1 MIQRIPPRL
10 FVLLAALALIP
21 ATVAEAQVGQNMG
34 VLNPNTATESELAAL
49 PHMDAAKADSIVAGR
64 PFMNML
70 DVNALVADSL
80 DEAQRDE
87 LYARLFLPLNLNDTT
102 EKEILLVPG
111 VGNRMAHEFD
121 EYKPYAHMAEFRREI
136 GKYVDDEE
144 VARLEQFVF
153 VPIDLNT
160 ASDEDILTIP
170 NLGNRMLREFKEYRP
185 YERIEQFRREIGK
198 YVDDDEVARLERYV
212 EIRAQDS
219 D

>member
-1 MIQRIPPRL
+1 MIQRIPTRL
-10 FVLLAALALIP
+10 FVLFAALTLIP
-21 ATVAEAQVGQNMG
+21 ATVSEAQVGQNMG
-34 VLNPNTATESELAAL
+34 VLNPNTATGSELAAL
-49 PHMDAAKADSIVAGR
+49 PHMDAAKADSILAGR
-64 PFMNML
+64 PFTDML
-70 DVNALVADSL
+70 EINALVGESL
-80 DEAQRDE
+80 DEARQDE
-87 LYARLFLPLNLNDTT
+87 LYARLFLPLNLNDTS
-102 EKEILLVPG
+102 EEEILLVPG

-121 EYKPYAHMAEFRREI
+121 EYKPYAHIAEFRREI

-185 YERIEQFRREIGK
+185 YSRIEQFRREIGK

-212 EIRAQDS
+212 EIQP
-219 D
+219 